1 MAKFEIRV
9 EGLKVFAHHGVFEF
23 EKALGQEFVLDAWL
37 TVESGLNDKL
47 DESVS
52 YALVAEVLTGDAK
65 ANPVNLLETLAHRL
79 HSRVMEISPRILHAT
94 ITVHKPNAPIDL
106 EFSDVSVSY
115 SGGRD

>member
-1 MAKFEIRV
+1 MAMFEIRI
-9 EGLKVFAHHGVFEF
+9 EGLRVYAHHGVFEF
-23 EKALGQEFVLDAWL
+23 EKALGQEFILDATL
-37 TVESGLNDKL
+37 SVESGLNDNL

-52 YALVAEVLTGDAK
+52 YAAVAEILVQNAK

-94 ITVHKPNAPIDL
+94 VTVHKPNAPIEL
-106 EFSDVSVSY
+106 EFNDVSVSY